1 METIIGMIENKE
13 EEDRKDPR
21 LDPRITIIQ
30 AKDVDHDA
38 KRSIAAHLAAL
49 VGPHDSSLLAVFSM
63 PLIVTRNI
71 RTRAYGNGIERYY
84 PSSLVS
90 YVTECDFLTDPTIIL
105 PFCTC
110 VMDEIRSFNV
120 TRRSYVSYLYIKNIE
135 EKK

>member
-21 LDPRITIIQ
+21 LDPGITIIQ

-38 KRSIAAHLAAL
+38 KRSIGAHLAAL
-49 VGPHDSSLLAVFSM
+49 VGPHDSSLLAVFSV

-90 YVTECDFLTDPTIIL
+90 YVTECDFLTDPTMIL

-110 VMDEIRSFNV
+110 VMDEIRLFNI
-120 TRRSYVSYLYIKNIE
+120 TYEDRTYLIYI
-135 EKK
+135 